1 MSIQESAQKWAEDIR
16 HNWLRYLVELFI
28 ICLLVF
34 PVLTFWFSA
43 KIDRLEMKNAHL
55 LEDMESLSARLREE
69 ESKSAEPVDA
79 AAQCPPSELSTIE
92 AALER
97 ATLERDEARG
107 LAERLRQQRDRCM
120 SEAVPVATSEAS
132 ATAQPAAST
141 VSDEDTVAYDCNGL
155 QRAMLGLERLQN
167 SFQSSSLGFRE
178 RANLVD
184 LAGSH
189 IKELQKIYSQD
200 QVFQSAHRALL
211 FSTGSEASAIQTAL
225 FQAQGYAE
233 AFCPDLAARRS
244 ESETSDPSVD
254 QHCSSLES
262 VRTSLAQLRQSV
274 DASSA
279 LTRKDQ
285 FVDIFNGLL
294 SQAKRT
300 LKSDAFVA
308 NIDPVY
314 NHTLYVNTK
323 KALLQSID
331 LLAGRIDHA
340 NAECGRPRA
349 ETTVKSQDAT

>member
-16 HNWLRYLVELFI
+16 HNWLRYLVELVI

-34 PVLTFWFSA
+34 PVLTFWYSA
-43 KIDRLEMKNAHL
+43 KMDRLEMKNAHL

-69 ESKSAEPVDA
+69 ELKSAGAVDA
-79 AAQCPPSELSTIE
+79 VAQCPPSDLSTIE

-120 SEAVPVATSEAS
+120 SEAVPAAISEAS
-132 ATAQPAAST
+132 ATSQPPAST
-141 VSDEDTVAYDCNGL
+141 GRDADTVAYDCNGL
-155 QRAMLGLERLQN
+155 QRAMAGLERLQS
-167 SFQSSSLGFRE
+167 SFQSSSLGFGE
-178 RANLVD
+178 RASLVD
-184 LAGSH
+184 LAASH
-189 IKELQKIYSQD
+189 IKELQKIHSQD
-200 QVFQSAHRALL
+200 QVFQTAHRTLS

-233 AFCPDLAARRS
+233 ASCPDLAARRS
-244 ESETSDPSVD
+244 ESAKSDTSVD
-254 QHCSSLES
+254 QECSSLEA
-262 VRTSLAQLRQSV
+262 VRTSLGQLRQSV

-300 LKSDAFVA
+300 LKTDAFVA

-331 LLAGRIDHA
+331 LLAGRVDHA
-340 NAECGRPRA
+340 NAECRRPHA
-349 ETTVKSQDAT
+349 EAAVKSQDAT